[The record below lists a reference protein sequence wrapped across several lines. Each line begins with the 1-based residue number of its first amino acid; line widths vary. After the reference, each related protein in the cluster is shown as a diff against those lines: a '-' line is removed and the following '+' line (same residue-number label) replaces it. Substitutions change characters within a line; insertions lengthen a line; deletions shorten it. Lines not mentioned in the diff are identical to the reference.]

1 MKRQRLWQWLLVM
14 LVAFG
19 ASVVHA
25 QQSPDE
31 VIRTAVDKLVERIEA
46 DREQLEKDPRYAQK
60 VVDEELD
67 AMVDFRRITRAVM
80 GEHFSQANREQ
91 RNKFLQQFRASL
103 VNTYAAGITLYEGQS
118 YRVLPL
124 ADGDVRGNRARVQ
137 MEFETEDGKVLP
149 IAYTMTLNDEQWKV
163 DNVIVNNLN
172 LGRIFQAQFAQDMAA
187 NNNDLDAVIN
197 NWSADLGLD
206 EMSAET
212 EE

>member
-1 MKRQRLWQWLLVM
+1 MKRQRLLQWFMVM
-14 LVAFG
+14 LVTLG
-19 ASVVHA
+19 ASIAHA
-25 QQSPDE
+25 QQAPDE
-31 VIRTAVDKLVERIEA
+31 VIRTAVEKLVERIEA
-46 DREQLEKDPRYAQK
+46 DREKLESDPRYAQK

-91 RNKFLQQFRASL
+91 RNKFLQRFRASL

-137 MEFETEDGKVLP
+137 MEFETDDGKALP
-149 IAYTMTLNDEQWKV
+149 IAYTMTLSDEQWKV

-187 NNNDLDAVIN
+187 NNNDLDKVIN

-206 EMSAET
+206 EISAET

>member
-1 MKRQRLWQWLLVM
+1 MKRQGFLQWLVVAFVM
-14 LVAFG
+14 LSSSLAY
-19 ASVVHA
+19 A

-31 VIRTAVDKLVERIEA
+31 VIRVAVDKLVERIEA
-46 DREQLEKDPRYAQK
+46 DREKLEADPRYAQK

-80 GEHFSQANREQ
+80 GEYFSQANREQ

-149 IAYTMTLNDEQWKV
+149 IAYTMTLSDEQWKV

-172 LGRIFQAQFAQDMAA
+172 LGRIFQIQFAQDMAA
-187 NNNDLDAVIN
+187 NDNDLDKVIN

-206 EMSAET
+206 EISAET
-212 EE
+212 E

>member
-1 MKRQRLWQWLLVM
+1 MKRHALLQWFMAVVVM
-14 LVAFG
+14 FG
-19 ASVVHA
+19 AVVAHA
-25 QQSPDE
+25 EQAPDE
-31 VIRTAVDKLVERIEA
+31 VVRTAVDKLVERIEA
-46 DREQLEKDPRYAQK
+46 ERERLEKDPRYAQK
-60 VVDEELD
+60 VVDDELD

-80 GEHFSQANREQ
+80 GEFFSQANREQ
-91 RNKFLQQFRASL
+91 RNQFLQQFRASL
-103 VNTYAAGITLYEGQS
+103 VNTYAAGITMYEGQS

-137 MEFETEDGKVLP
+137 MEFQTEDGKSLP
-149 IAYTMTLNDEQWKV
+149 IAYTMTQSDGQWKV

-187 NNNDLDAVIN
+187 NNNDLDKVIA
-197 NWSADLGLD
+197 NWSADLGLE

>member
-46 DREQLEKDPRYAQK
+46 DRERLERDPRYAQK

>member
-1 MKRQRLWQWLLVM
+1 MKRQRLLQWFMVM
-14 LVAFG
+14 LVTLG
-19 ASVVHA
+19 ASIAHA
-25 QQSPDE
+25 QQAPDE
-31 VIRTAVDKLVERIEA
+31 VIRTAVEKLVERIEA
-46 DREQLEKDPRYAQK
+46 DREKLKNDPRYAQK

-91 RNKFLQQFRASL
+91 RNKFLQRFRASL

-137 MEFETEDGKVLP
+137 MEFETDDGKALP
-149 IAYTMTLNDEQWKV
+149 IAYTMTLSDEQWKV

-187 NNNDLDAVIN
+187 NNNDLDKVIN

-206 EMSAET
+206 EISAET